1 MRFCNYRF
9 CSLNRLA
16 KVKLNII
23 CTIKEDHSLEQE
35 PKGLSEFCNHTQHI
49 ALESI
54 DVIATCDTDVFENH
68 E

>member
-1 MRFCNYRF
+1 M
-9 CSLNRLA
+9 
-16 KVKLNII
+16 KLNII

-35 PKGLSEFCNHTQHI
+35 PKGLSEFCDHTQHI